1 VLKKWECEPH
11 RRLWGAGRLGKAER
25 TGRAGANGGIN
36 IPPAP
41 FKGGDVTG
49 KHTRKI

>member
-1 VLKKWECEPH
+1 MGVRAAP
-11 RRLWGAGRLGKAER
+11 AIMGRLGR
-25 TGRAGANGGIN
+25 LRGLGGLGSLGQTGRSN